1 MRVRRRDAI
10 CLVLLLVVY
19 CISFCWVQRV
29 GRKKGHL
36 EKGSEEGGGKDGW
49 IKGGRG
55 GSKKKVGGKRG
66 LRGEGRGEK
75 KGGRNYNSKEVRE

>member
-36 EKGSEEGGGKDGW
+36 EKGSEEGGGEGW
-49 IKGGRG
+49 MDQGR
-55 GSKKKVGGKRG
+55 KRG
-66 LRGEGRGEK
+66 K
-75 KGGRNYNSKEVRE
+75 